1 MAEVY
6 VNLVNAD
13 VHEALDKAESERGV
27 ARPLPPAEVHGGSDI
42 KAIMAQRRAQR
53 LNGQPE
59 LPLNVV
65 PFPIKRRA

>member
-13 VHEALDKAESERGV
+13 LHEALDKAERGIT
-27 ARPLPPAEVHGGSDI
+27 RPLPPTDVHAGRDV
-42 KAIMAQRRAQR
+42 KAIMAERRAQR

-59 LPLNVV
+59 LPANVLR
-65 PFPIKRRA
+65 FPKRAA